1 MRDSPDPAGLR
12 IALVPGVT
20 PDKWAR
26 VWAERYPR
34 NALEFVQVAEIEQHL
49 VLGGHGGTAAEAV
62 IARLPLAPEANLD
75 QLSLILL
82 YQEEPVVVVAK
93 NHVLAMAE
101 SVTPAEILD
110 EVLLLD
116 PSDRAAWAGAL
127 AGCRLIETR
136 SRPDDFAAAVELVA
150 AGSGV
155 VVVPQSIA
163 RANRRRDVVH
173 RPVIGLT
180 PTDIALVWITEQKSA
195 LLEEFIGVVRGR
207 TARSTRGAERST
219 PAPAPAPARSTK
231 VPPPTRRPRAR
242 RNRQGR

>member
-20 PDKWAR
+20 PDKWAGI
-26 VWAERYPR
+26 WMERYPR
-34 NALEFVQVAEIEQHL
+34 TPLEFVQVAEIEQHRAL
-49 VLGGHGGTAAEAV
+49 SGSAGDAAEGV
-62 IARLPLAPEANLD
+62 IARLPLAPEADLD
-75 QLSLILL
+75 QLSFILL
-82 YQEEPVVVVAK
+82 YQEVPVVVVAK
-93 NHVLAMAE
+93 NHVLALAE

-116 PSDRAAWAGAL
+116 PSDRTAWAGVF
-127 AGCRLIETR
+127 AGSRLIESGFR
-136 SRPDDFAAAVELVA
+136 ASDFEAALDLVA

-163 RANRRRDVVH
+163 RTSRRRDVVH
-173 RPVIGLT
+173 RPVTGLA

-207 TARSTRGAERST
+207 TARSTRGAERSMPT
-219 PAPAPAPARSTK
+219 LPQAPARSTK
-231 VPPPTRRPRAR
+231 APPPTRRPRSR